1 MHSVELA
8 LRIAKALEERP
19 HAQEAAAMAFFQRK
33 LWSGCCSVSRAADVA
48 FEPMNGGMIVC
59 ELIHQRLG
67 PPCCHPAP
75 RVLFVANVV

>member
-1 MHSVELA
+1 
-8 LRIAKALEERP
+8 
-19 HAQEAAAMAFFQRK
+19 

-75 RVLFVANVV
+75 RVLLVANVV